1 MWSVDRQ
8 QRTEGKGG
16 IVWLMEELR
25 VFGLVILPTVI
36 VAGLV
41 VVYFQWRARLLDR
54 IRDER
59 NEHQMAA

>member
-1 MWSVDRQ
+1 
-8 QRTEGKGG
+8 
-16 IVWLMEELR
+16 VWLMEELR

-59 NEHQMAA
+59 SEHQRAA